1 LAEILI
7 GFFKLILEETKM
19 INIWIIFIGF
29 MVLSWIVSLV
39 LKSKFKK
46 YSKILLDNGMSG
58 RDVAEK
64 MLRDNGITGVT
75 IECVPGELTDHYN
88 PVNKTINLSPDVYNG
103 RNISSAAVAAHEC
116 GHAVQH
122 AEAYAWLGFRSKLV
136 PAVSFSSKWVQWIL
150 LAGVLLV
157 QSFPVILFAGII
169 LFALT
174 TIFSFITLP
183 VEINASQHALEWL
196 SNAGIT
202 SYQNH
207 EKAKDALKWAAYT
220 YVIAALGSLA
230 TLLYY
235 IMIFTGSRR

>member
-1 LAEILI
+1 
-7 GFFKLILEETKM
+7 M
-19 INIWIIFIGF
+19 SIWIIFIGF
-29 MVLSWIVSLV
+29 MILSWIVSMT
-39 LKSKFKK
+39 LKSKFSK
-46 YSKILLDNGMSG
+46 YSKIPLDNGMSG
-58 RDVAEK
+58 REVAEK

-75 IECVPGELTDHYN
+75 IGSVEGQLTDHYN
-88 PVNKTINLSPDVYNG
+88 PADKTINLSQEVYNG
-103 RNISSAAVAAHEC
+103 HSISSAAVAAHEC

-122 AEAYAWLGFRSKLV
+122 AKAYAWLGLRSNLV
-136 PAVSFSSKWVQWIL
+136 PVVSFASKWVQWIL
-150 LAGVLLV
+150 LAGILMVRTFPALL
-157 QSFPVILFAGII
+157 LAGII

-174 TIFSFITLP
+174 TLFSFITLP
-183 VEINASQHALEWL
+183 VEIDASRRALAWL

-207 EKAKDALKWAAYT
+207 ALAQDALKWAAYT